1 MEKIVITSD
10 SGIDPINEKNMISG
24 QIIRD
29 EVDSYRDIVEITPS
43 AILKQSKEGHKFKT
57 ASPILSDYQEKF
69 EELLEDGN
77 DVIHLSMSS
86 GISEGSINSSNLIA
100 NMLNSEYENKVYVVD
115 TLTGAT
121 GGTLIS
127 EIAESYKGEGMTTK
141 EIVDE
146 LNRIK
151 KNIHTSF
158 YVPNPKGFIES
169 GRDKSELCMKDKAL
183 LHGATLAKKAGIKF
197 RVDFNDEGNL
207 HTKSL
212 IRAKN
217 SIGMLKLLKT
227 LVNDETIEQYDP
239 NYIVIG
245 NILEHDISMSELEE
259 YIKQFN
265 YFKHVINKNINGVVA
280 AYGSE
285 DLCGISLL
293 KRL

>member
-10 SGIDPINEKNMISG
+10 SGIDPINEENMISG

-29 EVDSYRDIVEITPS
+29 GLDSYRDIVEITPS

-212 IRAKN
+212 IRTKN

-293 KRL
+293 KRP

>member
-29 EVDSYRDIVEITPS
+29 GLDSYRDIVEITPS

-212 IRAKN
+212 IRTKN

-293 KRL
+293 KRP

>member
-10 SGIDPINEKNMISG
+10 SGIDPINEENMISG

-29 EVDSYRDIVEITPS
+29 GLDSYRDIVEITPS

-212 IRAKN
+212 IRTKN
-217 SIGMLKLLKT
+217 SIGMLKLLKP

-293 KRL
+293 KRP

>member
-1 MEKIVITSD
+1 MKKIVITSD
-10 SGIDPINEKNMISG
+10 SGIDPINEENMISG

-29 EVDSYRDIVEITPS
+29 GLDSYRDIVEITPS

-69 EELLEDGN
+69 EELLEYGN

-127 EIAESYKGEGMTTK
+127 EIAESYKEAGMNTK

-212 IRAKN
+212 IRTKN

-293 KRL
+293 KRP

>member
-1 MEKIVITSD
+1 MKSIIITTD
-10 SGIDPINEKNMISG
+10 SGCDPINEQNMIPG
-24 QIIRD
+24 QIIKNG
-29 EVDSYRDIVEITPS
+29 VDSYRDIVEITPKE
-43 AILKQSKEGHKFKT
+43 ILNQIKEGNRFKT
-57 ASPILSDYQEKF
+57 ASPILSDYHEKF
-69 EELLEDGN
+69 EDLLENGN

-86 GISEGSINSSNLIA
+86 GISEGSVNSSNLIA

-127 EIAESYKGEGMTTK
+127 ELAELYKEQGMSAK

-158 YVPNPKGFIES
+158 YVPNPQGFIES
-169 GRDKSELCMKDKAL
+169 GRDKSQLCMKDKAL
-183 LHGATLAKKAGIKF
+183 LQGAILAKKAGIKF

-207 HTKSL
+207 HTKS
-212 IRAKN
+212 IIKAKN

-227 LVNDETIEQYDP
+227 LVNEDNIEQYDP
-239 NYIVIG
+239 NYVVIG
-245 NILEHDISMSELEE
+245 NILERDVSMKELEN
-259 YIKQFN
+259 YLLSFN
-265 YFKHVINKNINGVVA
+265 YFKNVINKNINGVVA

-293 KRL
+293 KRP